1 MDFKKFKQGDE
12 IIYIEPDS
20 ITGADVQ
27 VADIVFYATDAQL
40 VTRNGKVLTPSNN
53 GKVYPTG
60 RHQESF
66 IATDKARQVVNSI
79 RRVKVIPN
87 PESEPE

>member
-1 MDFKKFKQGDE
+1 MNFNNLKQGDE
-12 IIYIEPDS
+12 IIYFEPDS
-20 ITGADVQ
+20 MTGADVQ
-27 VADIVFYATDAQL
+27 VADIVFYATDAQV
-40 VTRNGKVLTPSNN
+40 VTRNGKVLTPNSPA
-53 GKVYPTG
+53 KVYPTG

-66 IATDKARQVVNSI
+66 ITTDKARQIVSSI